1 MSMKMVMSGFV
12 QMVAI
17 SGEDNTEIYSTL
29 TIITSHV
36 PHSYLSYMYS
46 RCSDGDVLSTK
57 MACPPTPREC
67 DT

>member
-1 MSMKMVMSGFV
+1 MSMKMVISGFV

-36 PHSYLSYMYS
+36 PHSY
-46 RCSDGDVLSTK
+46 
-57 MACPPTPREC
+57 
-67 DT
+67 